1 MTDDR
6 WIKEAIKRLDQQD
19 KNLQRQIDNLKGDGK
34 QLFENLNPKT
44 AVLIVVLMAIGLGI
58 TVAVATT
65 PELVLDR

>member
-6 WIKEAIKRLDQQD
+6 WIKEAIKRLDQRID
-19 KNLQRQIDNLKGDGK
+19 DLQRQIDNLEGDGK

-58 TVAVATT
+58 TVAVAAS